1 VFEHWESG
9 QATVINVMDITG
21 NSSGTTRRHAYVL
34 EAIATDGHETF
45 RDECKDPL
53 IVRDDFLAPRV
64 GEVVTVKID
73 WDKKKIDLVRDAPE
87 RKFNPYANA
96 HTAKNNFKA
105 ALAGTDAP
113 ASAPGGP
120 YAPRPGAGPT
130 IKIGPNANIT
140 IDPNAKIT
148 LDPSA
153 TLDIDPA
160 AHINAGGSPSAV
172 GGVAAQLASLAALH
186 QQGVLSDTQFEQ
198 AKNAVIGL
206 SSKG

>member
-1 VFEHWESG
+1 MFEHWEPG
-9 QATVINVMDITG
+9 QATVIDAMDITG

-34 EAIATDGHETF
+34 EAIATEGHEAF

-64 GEVVTVKID
+64 GEVVAVKLD
-73 WDKKKIDLVRDAPE
+73 WDKKKIDLIRDAPE

-96 HTAKNNFKA
+96 HTAKNRFDA

-113 ASAPGGP
+113 AAPGNP
-120 YAPRPGAGPT
+120 LAPRPGTGPT

-160 AHINAGGSPSAV
+160 AHISAGGAASGV
-172 GGVAAQLASLAALH
+172 GGVAAQIEALAALH
-186 QQGVLSDTQFEQ
+186 QQGVLSDAQFEQ
-198 AKNAVIGL
+198 AKNAAIGL
-206 SSKG
+206 SSNGS